1 MLSKNTPASTPFKW
15 TPDFWQSWRET
26 DNPYRRFKSKHDR
39 QIALTLLSPHPGERT
54 LEVGCG
60 YGWISRALWREAK
73 IEWVGIDR
81 SETMIRKLREGGD
94 VVSRANFALLADAT
108 QLPFP
113 NGYFDKV
120 LCTGVLMHI
129 ADDDAALAEMVRV
142 LRPNGRLLC
151 SFNNALSPFSF
162 AARIWNLRKPGF
174 VQKFRLPEDFRR
186 KLARLGMQMESVA
199 GDGVFTSVSLASDRL
214 SLPPRFLFSTLRAL
228 DRWIMVHWP
237 TLAYEIW
244 YSAIRKPPECAS

>member
-1 MLSKNTPASTPFKW
+1 VLSKNTPAPTPFKW

-26 DNPYRRFKSKHDR
+26 DNPYRHFKSQHDR
-39 QIALTLLSPHPGERT
+39 QIALTLLSPRPGERI

-60 YGWISRALWREAK
+60 YGWISRALWYEAK

-81 SETMIRKLREGGD
+81 SETMLRQLRRDGD
-94 VVSRANFALLADAT
+94 LAHSDFALLADAT
-108 QLPFP
+108 RLPFP

-174 VQKFRLPEDFRR
+174 VQKFRLPGAILRR
-186 KLARLGMQMESVA
+186 LAGLGMQMESVA
-199 GDGVFTSVSLASDRL
+199 GDGVFTSVSLASDRF
-214 SLPPRFLFSTLRAL
+214 SVPPRFLFSTLRAW
-228 DRWIMVHWP
+228 DRRVMIHWP